1 MRVIA
6 SFFAGLGVVAG
17 MLWAAPAA
25 DHEYWT
31 RLYKTL
37 TAAAKER
44 DEFAEAA
51 KLAVDGKFGESAA
64 ALESFEKSHPKSGL
78 LPQVKEALAKAQSAQ
93 QQAQAAAEA
102 MKAMNP
108 QPDVEPPAEGCG
120 AKPEPEQK
128 PCDAASPAKK

>member
-1 MRVIA
+1 
-6 SFFAGLGVVAG
+6 
-17 MLWAAPAA
+17 
-25 DHEYWT
+25 
-31 RLYKTL
+31 
-37 TAAAKER
+37 
-44 DEFAEAA
+44 
-51 KLAVDGKFGESAA
+51 
-64 ALESFEKSHPKSGL
+64 
-78 LPQVKEALAKAQSAQ
+78 VKEALAKAQSAQ